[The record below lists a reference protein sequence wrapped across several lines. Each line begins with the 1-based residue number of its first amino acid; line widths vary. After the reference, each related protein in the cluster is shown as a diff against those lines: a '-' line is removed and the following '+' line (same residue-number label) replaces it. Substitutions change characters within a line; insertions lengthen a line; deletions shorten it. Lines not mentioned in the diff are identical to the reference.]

1 MLNRRILRV
10 KVMQALYALKQSEV
24 SNYYG
29 GLEYIS
35 QAFAPDLNANE
46 VQDVKKLETDK
57 KQASAFYE
65 EYFLSGKKDFEDAAP
80 EISNGVN
87 QAISDYHKKTDK
99 DKKHFGKIM
108 MNEIDR
114 IHTLYILLLCLPADL
129 SDFLDQQKNKS
140 GNILAG
146 NRILNLI
153 TTNKDLNAAPAWDHS
168 ALSTI
173 HKLIKE
179 DKDLSELKPK
189 SLEEEQRLVNQIYKI
204 VLKDKDLMSFFE
216 DRDFNWAENRSI
228 VKNLVLKTIKAIEEK
243 DTTLNLLALST
254 NWDEDKQFFK
264 ELYDKTIA
272 GDKELEQIVTE
283 KVKNWDIE
291 RVAVLDR
298 VILKLAISEMMNFPS
313 IPVKVT
319 INEYIELSKLY
330 STPKSKQFINGILD
344 NVSSELLKNGKI
356 RKSGRGLIDNK

>member
-35 QAFAPDLNANE
+35 EVFAPDLNANE
-46 VQDVKKLETDK
+46 KQDIKMLEANNKL
-57 KQASAFYE
+57 ASAHYE
-65 EYFLSGKKDFEDAAP
+65 EYFLSGKKDYKDAAP
-80 EISNGVN
+80 EIAKAVD
-87 QAISDYHKKTDK
+87 QAIAGHNKKTDK
-99 DKKHFGKIM
+99 DKKHFGKLM

-114 IHTLYILLLCLPADL
+114 INDLYLLLLRLPLDLCEFTEQQKVKVKNVLAKNSILKLIAANKELMRHSGWDRKAL
-129 SDFLDQQKNKS
+129 SDIF
-140 GNILAG
+140 
-146 NRILNLI
+146 
-153 TTNKDLNAAPAWDHS
+153 
-168 ALSTI
+168 
-173 HKLIKE
+173 KLIKD
-179 DKDLSELKPK
+179 DKDLAELKSGK
-189 SLEEEQRLVNQIYKI
+189 IEDDKKVILQLYKI
-204 VLKDKDLMSFFE
+204 VLKDKDLLSFFE
-216 DRDFNWAENRSI
+216 DRDLNWAENRSI
-228 VKNLVLKTIKAIEEK
+228 VKNMLLKTVKAVDEK
-243 DTTLNLLALST
+243 DLSLNILALSS
-254 NWDEDKQFFK
+254 NWEEDKEFFK

-272 GDKELEQIVTE
+272 GDIELEQIVTD
-283 KVKNWDIE
+283 KVRNWDIE

-298 VILKLAISEMMNFPS
+298 VILKLAISEMIHFPS

-344 NVSSELLKNGKI
+344 SASAELIKSGRV

>member
-1 MLNRRILRV
+1 
-10 KVMQALYALKQSEV
+10 MQALYALKQSEV

-29 GLEYIS
+29 GLEYITEV
-35 QAFAPDLNANE
+35 FTPDLNANE
-46 VQDVKKLETDK
+46 VQDVKKLEANK
-57 KQASAFYE
+57 KLASTYYE
-65 EYFLSGKKDFEDAAP
+65 EYFLSGKKDYQDEVP
-80 EISNGVN
+80 EIVNAVN
-87 QAISDYHKKTDK
+87 QAIADQDKKTGK
-99 DKKHFGKIM
+99 DKKHFGKLL
-108 MNEIDR
+108 MNEVDR
-114 IHTLYILLLCLPADL
+114 IYDLYLLLLRLPVDL
-129 SDFLDQQKNKS
+129 SDFSDQQKIKTR
-140 GNILAG
+140 NILAG
-146 NRILNLI
+146 NSILNLI
-153 TTNKDLNAAPAWDHS
+153 AANKELNARSAWDHS

-173 HKLIKE
+173 YKLMKE
-179 DKDLSELKPK
+179 DKDLAEPKPK
-189 SLEEEQRLVNQIYKI
+189 TLEEEQKIVSQIYKI

-216 DRDFNWAENRSI
+216 DRDLNWAENRSI

-243 DTTLNLLALST
+243 DTSLNLLALST
-254 NWDEDKQFFK
+254 NWEEDKDFFK

-272 GDKELEQIVTE
+272 GDKELEQVVTE

-298 VILKLAISEMMNFPS
+298 VILKLAISEMMNFSS

-344 NVSSELLKNGKI
+344 SASVELLKSGRI

>member
-29 GLEYIS
+29 GLEYI
-35 QAFAPDLNANE
+35 ADIFTPDLNANE
-46 VQDVKKLETDK
+46 VQDAKKLGAGK
-57 KQASAFYE
+57 KLASAYYE
-65 EYFLSGKKDFEDAAP
+65 EYFLSGKKNYLDQAP
-80 EISNGVN
+80 EIVN
-87 QAISDYHKKTDK
+87 AVNHAITDHDKKTEK
-99 DKKHFGKIM
+99 DKKHFGKLL
-108 MNEIDR
+108 MNEIGR
-114 IHTLYILLLCLPADL
+114 IRDLYLLLLRLPVDL
-129 SDFLDQQKNKS
+129 SHFSEQQKVKSQNIFS
-140 GNILAG
+140 GNT
-146 NRILNLI
+146 ILNLI
-153 TTNKDLNAAPAWDHS
+153 SANKELSASPAWDRTM
-168 ALSTI
+168 LSTI
-173 HKLIKE
+173 YKLIKE
-179 DKDLSELKPK
+179 DKELELMKPK
-189 SLEEEQRLVNQIYKI
+189 NLEEEQKFINQVYKI
-204 VLKDKDLMSFFE
+204 VLKDKGLMSFFE
-216 DRDFNWAENRSI
+216 EKDLNWAENRSI

-243 DTTLNLLALST
+243 DTSLNLLDLST
-254 NWDEDKQFFK
+254 NWEDDQQFFK

-272 GDKELEQIVTE
+272 GDKELEHIVTE

-344 NVSSELLKNGKI
+344 NVSAELLKNGRIK
-356 RKSGRGLIDNK
+356 KSGRGLIDNK

>member
-1 MLNRRILRV
+1 LD
-10 KVMQALYALKQSEV
+10 LYDF
-24 SNYYG
+24 SN
-29 GLEYIS
+29 
-35 QAFAPDLNANE
+35 
-46 VQDVKKLETDK
+46 
-57 KQASAFYE
+57 
-65 EYFLSGKKDFEDAAP
+65 
-80 EISNGVN
+80 
-87 QAISDYHKKTDK
+87 
-99 DKKHFGKIM
+99 
-108 MNEIDR
+108 
-114 IHTLYILLLCLPADL
+114 
-129 SDFLDQQKNKS
+129 QQKIKTE
-140 GNILAG
+140 NILAG
-146 NRILNLI
+146 NSILKLI
-153 TTNKDLNAAPAWDHS
+153 SANKEIKARSAWDHS
-168 ALSTI
+168 GLSNI
-173 HKLIKE
+173 YKLVKE
-179 DKDLSELKPK
+179 DKDLAAMKSK
-189 SLEEEQRLVNQIYKI
+189 SLEEEKKLINQIYKI
-204 VLKDKDLMSFFE
+204 VLKDKDMMSFFE

-243 DTTLNLLALST
+243 DVSLNLLALST
-254 NWDEDKQFFK
+254 NWEEDKIFFK

-344 NVSSELLKNGKI
+344 TASGELLKNGKI

>member
-1 MLNRRILRV
+1 
-10 KVMQALYALKQSEV
+10 MQALYALKQSEV

-29 GLEYIS
+29 GLEYITG
-35 QAFAPDLNANE
+35 QFTPDLNSNE
-46 VQDVKKLETDK
+46 VQDVKKLEADK
-57 KQASAFYE
+57 KLASSYYE
-65 EYFLSGKKDFEDAAP
+65 EYFLSGKKDYQDSAP
-80 EISNGVN
+80 VIANAVS
-87 QAISDYHKKTDK
+87 QAIADHDKKTAK
-99 DKKHFGKIM
+99 DKKHFGKLLM
-108 MNEIDR
+108 DEIDR
-114 IHTLYILLLCLPADL
+114 IHTLYLLLLRLPVDL
-129 SDFLDQQKNKS
+129 SDFSDQQKIKTRNV
-140 GNILAG
+140 LAG
-146 NRILNLI
+146 NSILNLI
-153 TTNKDLNAAPAWDHS
+153 TANKELNSCTPWDHA

-179 DKDLSELKPK
+179 DKELAELKPK
-189 SLEEEQRLVNQIYKI
+189 NLEEEQKFVSQIYKI

-228 VKNLVLKTIKAIEEK
+228 VKNLVLKTIKAIEK
-243 DTTLNLLALST
+243 TDTSLNLLALST
-254 NWDEDKQFFK
+254 NWEEDKRFFK

-344 NVSSELLKNGKI
+344 SASAELLKSGRI

>member
-1 MLNRRILRV
+1 MLNRRILRI

-29 GLEYIS
+29 GLEYITEV
-35 QAFAPDLNANE
+35 FTPDLNANE
-46 VQDVKKLETDK
+46 VQDLKKLEANK
-57 KQASAFYE
+57 KQASSFYE
-65 EYFLSGKKDFEDAAP
+65 EYFLSQKKDFQDSAP
-80 EISNGVN
+80 EIVN
-87 QAISDYHKKTDK
+87 AVNHAIADHDKKTSN
-99 DKKHFGKIM
+99 DKKHFGKLM

-114 IHTLYILLLCLPADL
+114 IQDLYLLLLRLPVNL
-129 SDFLDQQKNKS
+129 FDFTDQQKIKTR
-140 GNILAG
+140 NILAG

-153 TTNKDLNAAPAWDHS
+153 SANKELNARSAWDYS
-168 ALSTI
+168 ALSNI
-173 HKLIKE
+173 YKLIKE
-179 DKDLSELKPK
+179 DKDLAELRPT

-204 VLKDKDLMSFFE
+204 VLKDKDMMSFFE

-228 VKNLVLKTIKAIEEK
+228 VKNMVLKTIKAIQEK
-243 DTTLNLLALST
+243 DMSLNLLALST
-254 NWDEDKQFFK
+254 NWEEDKEFFK
-264 ELYDKTIA
+264 ELYNKTIT

-344 NVSSELLKNGKI
+344 NASAELIKNGKI